1 MNFEDLMIE
10 RHSVREFKK
19 DEIAAETLKEIVR
32 IAGISPSWENSQP
45 WNVYIATGEI
55 SDEIREEWIFRH
67 EKEIK
72 GSPDMP
78 TGHRTDFSKRGQENM
93 ASFLN
98 DVCEYCEDPDMEL
111 FKQTQAV
118 LFNAPALVYLTLP
131 KGYTKWSVYDLGG
144 FGMSLMLAAK
154 ELGVD
159 SIPAYEIV
167 KYPDVIRQHMD
178 IPDDEDLIM
187 GIALGYEVS
196 DKINEYRSPR
206 LDVDEILTIR

>member
-55 SDEIREEWIFRH
+55 SDEIREEWISRH

-98 DVCEYCEDPDMEL
+98 DVCEYCEDHDMEL

-131 KGYTKWSVYDLGG
+131 KGYTKWAVYDLGG

-187 GIALGYEVS
+187 GIALGYEAS